1 MFIDEFFNSEKT
13 ELINWFSRNKLLI
26 ISDIIKGRGKFCA
39 EWVLVIRKINSV
51 VEWALKNINEV
62 LQHYSH
68 GNVRISPKGSIII
81 GKITMQRKGGDGG
94 RRSANMLQFKLD
106 PTEIFKI

>member
-1 MFIDEFFNSEKT
+1 
-13 ELINWFSRNKLLI
+13 
-26 ISDIIKGRGKFCA
+26 
-39 EWVLVIRKINSV
+39 
-51 VEWALKNINEV
+51 

-81 GKITMQRKGGDGG
+81 GEITMQRKGGDGG
-94 RRSANMLQFKLD
+94 RRSANMLQFKID